1 MEFSTYKDERGLLS
15 AAELPADFHVKRIF
29 WIDAPKGAL
38 RGQHGHY
45 KNQMYLILQFGNIE
59 LQNIHTSGERQTVH
73 LTEGGAVTFI
83 DRNVWHEIRFKER
96 SLVLCLNTHAYDQQD
111 YYYK

>member
-1 MEFSTYKDERGLLS
+1 MEFSTYKDERGLLF
-15 AAELPADFHVKRIF
+15 AAELPAEFHVKRIF

-59 LQNIHTSGERQTVH
+59 LQNVLKSGVTQTVH
-73 LTEGGAVTFI
+73 LSESGEATFI
-83 DRNVWHEIRFKER
+83 DRNVWHEIRFKQR
-96 SLVLCLNTHAYDQQD
+96 SLVLCLNTHAYDKED
-111 YYYK
+111 YFYK